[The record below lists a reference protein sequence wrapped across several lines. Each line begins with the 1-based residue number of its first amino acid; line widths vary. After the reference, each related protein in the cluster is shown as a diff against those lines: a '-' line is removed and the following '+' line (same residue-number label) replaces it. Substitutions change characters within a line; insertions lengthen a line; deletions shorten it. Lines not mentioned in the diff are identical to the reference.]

1 MTLLVVVVLAQSSS
15 GHRVP
20 PPSHSRNST
29 ERRSATPHWVA
40 ARVKPSQ
47 GDGAYH
53 LAPSPAAARLS
64 SRVAAAAWGARRNR
78 FRRPAAGVSSGGKKW
93 WRRRRSR
100 VPLPLWNAAFAG
112 LRVGSIWAALLGRKF
127 ELYFGPF
134 TLREKSRNVLDK
146 HPSQK
151 IPSVNASFTKYKVRQ
166 KLNREYK

>member
-29 ERRSATPHWVA
+29 ERSATPHWVA

-78 FRRPAAGVSSGGKKW
+78 FRRPAAGVSSGGGG
-93 WRRRRSR
+93 RSGGAGGG
-100 VPLPLWNAAFAG
+100 VGFHFHFGMLAFAG

-134 TLREKSRNVLDK
+134 TLREKIK
-146 HPSQK
+146 K
-151 IPSVNASFTKYKVRQ
+151 CT
-166 KLNREYK
+166 

>member
-100 VPLPLWNAAFAG
+100 VPLPLWNACLCWASC
-112 LRVGSIWAALLGRKF
+112 RVDLGRPI
-127 ELYFGPF
+127 GPEIRTIF
-134 TLREKSRNVLDK
+134 RPVYIER
-146 HPSQK
+146 K
-151 IPSVNASFTKYKVRQ
+151 IKKCT
-166 KLNREYK
+166 